1 MTFRFVAPFVIAS
14 LGTLLTPDA
23 WVDERCSALAGS
35 VLELSQKGGG
45 GEKKPGGKDGSGAGK
60 GGSQKGASK
69 DATERHA
76 APDYSKATGEQIA
89 KNAAADRAEAEEL
102 KAQLGEAPT
111 VISSAHFSLKGA
123 IEAEAAREALEL
135 AEQAYA
141 ELNIHFE
148 KPANAAAFPSAR
160 GGKIHCYFLRDPAAV
175 RELLPYLESKF
186 GALEPYLRQDVLKG
200 SGKAAN
206 ATNSFAITK
215 SDVDPKTY
223 LLHQLGQVYIE
234 AFIAGE
240 TPPAISEGFG
250 VYVAVRWGG
259 KNTTYCF
266 NPDSYKGSVG
276 KTAKGEDTAYL
287 LLCKEMA
294 QDKSDASF
302 EALVKRKL
310 NQLDDK
316 DIAKLWSLVRMWM
329 ETEPEEGSSFLK
341 LFSAKQVAR
350 VLKASYRMTPAEFD
364 DHWRELHR

>member
-1 MTFRFVAPFVIAS
+1 MA
-14 LGTLLTPDA
+14 TLLLPGA
-23 WVDERCSALAGS
+23 RIEKHLGLAENT
-35 VLELSQKGGG
+35 LNFSQKGGG
-45 GEKKPGGKDGSGAGK
+45 GEKKPGGKDGSGSGK
-60 GGSQKGASK
+60 SGAQKGASK
-69 DATERHA
+69 DGERHA
-76 APDYSKATGEQIA
+76 APDFSKATGEQIA

-111 VISSAHFSLKGA
+111 VISSAHFSLKGS
-123 IEAEAAREALEL
+123 IDVEAAREALEL

-148 KPANAAAFPSAR
+148 KPANAVAFPSAR
-160 GGKIHCYFLRDPAAV
+160 GGKIHCYFLRDPAVV

-186 GALEPYLRQDVLKG
+186 GAIEPYLRADVLKG
-200 SGKAAN
+200 SGKAAS
-206 ATNSFAITK
+206 ATNSLAITK

-234 AFIAGE
+234 ALIAGE
-240 TPPAISEGFG
+240 TPPAISEGFA

-294 QDKSDASF
+294 QDKSDATF

-316 DIAKLWSLVRMWM
+316 DIAKLWSLSRMWM